1 MWIETE
7 INEIKPGTKNR
18 KIVIF
23 SAQGADGKPL
33 GAQEYAVQQGIGMK
47 PSIGLAVRIQVNGT
61 RVVKVELHRKKA
73 TMLPYG
79 FVPINLRH
87 AVTDTPVLHDGSSGG
102 ELLSGEIL
110 CELEALTPLLP
121 GNARYP
127 VKQASQQRLQQ
138 WGFDKLSEDKQI
150 AEPLRLADGRVVIA
164 GSALKGMIRHSL
176 SILTAAPM
184 ERVGER
190 HFTYRPNLDF
200 NKGDKERYVVRPA
213 LVIAERDGG
222 WEIEVFDNAQAALF
236 VRQDATLII
245 HKNAANGVIEGQ
257 ITGISV
263 EIKYPKNKPPKETNH
278 LIPSE
283 GFTNFDHRLAN
294 YKGGIDGE
302 GLLAAAFTPPTCTYQ
317 LALVPR
323 KVDYRLHLPAELY
336 RQYLHDQ
343 HKVLSDDKI
352 GHLTAHPHS
361 KNFKVDQ
368 VAAAIRQHAEFSPN
382 QLIYVELSTDSQG
395 KVTTQSKVVSCGHH
409 FRYRWAYTSSI
420 RKRNDQLRTCLT
432 PQADE
437 QLSPEQKDKTDAA
450 PKQLTGARLLFGY
463 VHDKDTNPIGKGTF
477 ERLAGR
483 IAINHAVSASKP
495 RFLGDPDK
503 GYCIPL
509 KILGQPKP
517 SAWEFYLKQPDNP
530 RNAPNTYGDLP
541 GDAGGE
547 LAGRKFYRHQP
558 DTNPA
563 DIEAAADAMQSDQA
577 TLARFICQ
585 AETRFRFT
593 IRFARLRPWE
603 LGALLA
609 VLEPQRLAPSAD
621 EKQYAHKL
629 GLGRPLGM
637 GSVRITRQAIRLR
650 REKDTTFMQAPEAE
664 EINTTAL
671 EALRTKLK
679 SAQIDAWLQAHGFT
693 DGQRLAYPQHQQKQ
707 TIYDWHTDIRR
718 QYSQLRRQKAPDWS
732 GLINTIRSKN

>member
-7 INEIKPGTKNR
+7 IKEIITAAKGR
-18 KIVIF
+18 KIVLF
-23 SAQGADGKPL
+23 VAKRENGEHWGM
-33 GAQEYAVQQGIGMK
+33 QEHAVQKIMTPSPGM
-47 PSIGLAVRIQVNGT
+47 AVRIEVKGESI
-61 RVVKVELHRKKA
+61 VKVELNRKKA
-73 TMLPYG
+73 ILLPYG
-79 FVPINLRH
+79 FVPIDSQHTL
-87 AVTDTPVLHDGSSGG
+87 TDTPVWHDGSSGG

-127 VKQASQQRLQQ
+127 VEQADRKRLQQ
-138 WGFDKLSEDKQI
+138 WGFGDLPVSKQI

-176 SILTAAPM
+176 GALTAAPM

-200 NKGDKERYVVRPA
+200 NKGGVKERYVVRPA
-213 LVIAERDGG
+213 LVVAERDGG
-222 WEIEVFDNAQAALF
+222 WDIEVFDDARAAHF
-236 VRQDATLII
+236 VRQ
-245 HKNAANGVIEGQ
+245 GQ
-257 ITGISV
+257 SPLPAST
-263 EIKYPKNKPPKETNH
+263 
-278 LIPSE
+278 
-283 GFTNFDHRLAN
+283 HRPVD
-294 YKGGIDGE
+294 YKGGIDGK
-302 GLLAAAFTPPTCTYQ
+302 GLLAKAFKESNRTYREAFIPQ
-317 LALVPR
+317 KAEL
-323 KVDYRLHLPAELY
+323 KLHLPANVYQRYCE
-336 RQYLHDQ
+336 DQ
-343 HKVLSDDKI
+343 KNILSNHTI

-361 KNFKVDQ
+361 KNFKVDE
-368 VAAAIRQHAEFSPN
+368 VAKAIRQHAEFSPN